1 MFDRILL
8 DPKRVTV
15 KRQFIVMLRLTP
27 YRRNTPFYISQVR
40 NFITSTGGRAFLPS
54 KQGLYDPASEKDSC
68 GVGFVVDIKG
78 VRTHTV
84 VEQALE

>member
-1 MFDRILL
+1 MASPLRCRRQLGAALVTSAACKRGASHTFLKVWTSSRLL
-8 DPKRVTV
+8 
-15 KRQFIVMLRLTP
+15 
-27 YRRNTPFYISQVR
+27 S
-40 NFITSTGGRAFLPS
+40 GGRLDYGAPPR
-54 KQGLYDPASEKDSC
+54 QGLYDPAHEKDSC

>member
-1 MFDRILL
+1 MAS
-8 DPKRVTV
+8 P
-15 KRQFIVMLRLTP
+15 LRCRGQLGAALVSSACSKGGAARSHAVFCSTRSLSTP
-27 YRRNTPFYISQVR
+27 
-40 NFITSTGGRAFLPS
+40 GGRLDYGAPPR
-54 KQGLYDPASEKDSC
+54 QGLYDPAHEKDSC